1 MFFALP
7 TYTNAL
13 TRVGIHAYIQS
24 SLYKLTGGRESKGK
38 TSWQA
43 SQIITLAAW
52 RLADIIDHLGS
63 MQEADEKGV
72 ARPFELRSEMEVY
85 KLLWR
90 EGGSSEK
97 RVGKAHS
104 VGKHT
109 QVALGRH
116 LKKR

>member
-1 MFFALP
+1 M
-7 TYTNAL
+7 
-13 TRVGIHAYIQS
+13 
-24 SLYKLTGGRESKGK
+24 
-38 TSWQA
+38 
-43 SQIITLAAW
+43 
-52 RLADIIDHLGS
+52 ADIIDHLGS

-116 LKKR
+116 LLPFSFLPFVLEAEGDFLQMS